1 MISYVNKFFLKIL
14 DDFVSNLEC
23 SLILALQ
30 FSQLCLEFRLHAP
43 NLALKSKQAGVYG
56 ADFEVESTL
65 ITRRN
70 LTELV
75 QVDYWLMIHLINYG
89 E

>member
-1 MISYVNKFFLKIL
+1 MKIL
-14 DDFVSNLEC
+14 DDVVSNLEC
-23 SLILALQ
+23 SLILTLE
-30 FSQLCLEFRLHAP
+30 FSQLCLEFRLHAS
-43 NLALKSKQAGVYG
+43 NLALKSEQAGVYG
-56 ADFEVESTL
+56 ANFEVESTL

>member
-14 DDFVSNLEC
+14 DDFVSNLKC
-23 SLILALQ
+23 SLILTLK
-30 FSQLCLEFRLHAP
+30 FSHFCLEFRLHTP
-43 NLALKSKQAGVYG
+43 NLALKSEQAGVYG